1 MCWLCEAGMVARG
14 EFTPRRGGLLEE
26 KISQSSDEVW
36 VDACGGGALVVETGF
51 GSRFSGLGV

>member
-1 MCWLCEAGMVARG
+1 MVARG

-36 VDACGGGALVVETGF
+36 VDACCGGALVVETGF

>member
-1 MCWLCEAGMVARG
+1 MCWLCEAGMVGRG
-14 EFTPRRGGLLEE
+14 EFTPRHGGLLEE
-26 KISQSSDEVW
+26 KIGQSSDEVW